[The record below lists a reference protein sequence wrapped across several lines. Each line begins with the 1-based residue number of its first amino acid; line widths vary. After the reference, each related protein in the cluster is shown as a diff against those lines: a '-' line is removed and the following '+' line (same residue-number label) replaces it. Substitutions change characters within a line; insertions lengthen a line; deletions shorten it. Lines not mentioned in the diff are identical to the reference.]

1 MGGRKN
7 ILDTV
12 KEDFVL
18 GDGGMLSE
26 AGFRGYSTPRIT
38 VEFPEV
44 LKQIHADFFR
54 AGAQVLQALTWW
66 STGSYLDARGKKGW
80 ASRAEEVNRTAIR
93 MAKEAADGE
102 AFVAGSL
109 CQAAYPPNQIDL
121 DDPEQRARAQ
131 AEWDQ
136 QIEIMAAE
144 GVDFL
149 ICEAFHRLG
158 EMKLVLECCKKTD
171 LPVVACITGTVY
183 LERTVRWDRVETA
196 PPAECARFMVDH
208 GADIVGMNC
217 GIEPS
222 VMFSLVLEM
231 RDAVDAPIVFMP
243 GGFQRRVP
251 GYRQMHESMI
261 TPGAEMAHYA
271 LKAREEGIEYI
282 AGCCG
287 AGPEIIRAMAQA
299 LGRERYPI

>member
-158 EMKLVLECCKKTD
+158 EMKLVMECCKKTD
-171 LPVVACITGTVY
+171 LPVMVLLGIGSEKNTQDGA
-183 LERTVRWDRVETA
+183 TA
-196 PPAECARFMVDH
+196 AE
-208 GADIVGMNC
+208 
-217 GIEPS
+217 
-222 VMFSLVLEM
+222 
-231 RDAVDAPIVFMP
+231 
-243 GGFQRRVP
+243 
-251 GYRQMHESMI
+251 
-261 TPGAEMAHYA
+261 
-271 LKAREEGIEYI
+271 
-282 AGCCG
+282 
-287 AGPEIIRAMAQA
+287 
-299 LGRERYPI
+299 

>member
-1 MGGRKN
+1 MDGKKN
-7 ILDTV
+7 IL
-12 KEDFVL
+12 ELLNEGFVL

-26 AGFRGYSTPRIT
+26 ARFRGYSTPKIT

-44 LKQIHADFFR
+44 LKQIHVDFFR

-66 STGSYLDARGKKGW
+66 STGSYLETRGKEGW
-80 ASRAEEVNRTAIR
+80 SARVEEVNRMAIR
-93 MAKEAADGE
+93 MAREAGEGE
-102 AFVAGSL
+102 ALVAGSL

-121 DDPEQRARAQ
+121 NNPDQCDRAR

-136 QIEIMAAE
+136 QIEIMVDE

-171 LPVVACITGTVY
+171 LPVMACMTGTVW
-183 LERTVRWDRVETA
+183 LERTVKWDRVETA
-196 PPAECARFMVDH
+196 PPAECVRFIVDC
-208 GADIVGMNC
+208 GANIVGMNC

-222 VMFSLVLEM
+222 VMFPLVLEM
-231 RDAVDAPIVFMP
+231 RDAVDVPMVFMP

-251 GYRQMHESMI
+251 GYRQISESMI
-261 TPGAEMAHYA
+261 IPGLEMAHYA
-271 LKAREEGIEYI
+271 IKAKEEGIEYI

-287 AGPEIIRAMAQA
+287 AGPELIRAMARA